1 MVSSMQI
8 SLVIPA
14 FNEEDGIL
22 ETIAEAKAVLA
33 RLEGVSEW
41 EIVIVND
48 GSTDRTAET
57 LVGQERVRVIT
68 HPHNA
73 GYGRSLKSGIT
84 AARYDTIVIT
94 DADLT
99 YPIESLPD
107 LLEMYGK
114 GFDMVVAARTGEE
127 YRGSLIKAPL
137 RSVLKWL
144 VEFTSGREI
153 PDINSGLRIF
163 NKAACMSYFSHL
175 CDTFSFTTSMTLSYM
190 MTGRFVGYFRIPYR
204 ERKGK
209 TKVKLFRDALRTLQY
224 IIQASVYY
232 NPLKIFTLL
241 AGLALCG
248 SVFGFMLSILFK
260 VLIGYIL
267 GVSGIILAF
276 MTFSAGLISV
286 LLKQIMDK

>member
-1 MVSSMQI
+1 MRI

-14 FNEEDGIL
+14 YNEEDGIL
-22 ETIAEAKAVLA
+22 DTIAESKAVLS
-33 RLEGVSEW
+33 RLEAVEDW
-41 EIVIVND
+41 EIVVVND
-48 GSTDRTAET
+48 GSQDRTAER
-57 LVGQERVRVIT
+57 LQGLERVRLVN

-84 AARYDTIVIT
+84 AAAFDTIVIT

-99 YPIESLPD
+99 YPMDALPA
-107 LLEMYGK
+107 LLEMYRK
-114 GFDMVVAARTGEE
+114 GFDMVVAARTGDE
-127 YRGSLIKAPL
+127 YLGSMIKAPL

-153 PDINSGLRIF
+153 PDINSGLRVF
-163 NKAACMSYFSHL
+163 DKRVCSSYFSHL

-190 MTGRFVGYFRIPYR
+190 MTGRFVGYFPIPYR

-232 NPLKIFTLL
+232 NPLKIFILL
-241 AGLALCG
+241 AAMALGMSVLGFVG
-248 SVFGFMLSILFK
+248 SALFK
-260 VLIGYIL
+260 LLTGYIL
-267 GVSGIILAF
+267 GIAGIVLAF
-276 MTFSAGLISV
+276 MSFSAGLISV